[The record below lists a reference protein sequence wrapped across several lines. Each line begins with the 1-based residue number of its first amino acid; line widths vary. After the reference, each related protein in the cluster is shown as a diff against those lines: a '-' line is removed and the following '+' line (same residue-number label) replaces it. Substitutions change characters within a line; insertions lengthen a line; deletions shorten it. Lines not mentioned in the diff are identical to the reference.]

1 MNSHELA
8 EKTAGLA
15 SRLNNLAVYHTG
27 KDSRDLLQEQARL
40 ADLASA
46 AIIED
51 LNAEH
56 EAYQAALSGL
66 EVAIKYIGNA
76 DQQIEGVAEA
86 IRLAAKAAA
95 MVETALKV
103 AAM

>member
-51 LNAEH
+51 LNRACI
-56 EAYQAALSGL
+56 APNSYRTLYRAAFATPYVVITNVVMDGYITSYFTL
-66 EVAIKYIGNA
+66 ERSKLN
-76 DQQIEGVAEA
+76 
-86 IRLAAKAAA
+86 
-95 MVETALKV
+95 
-103 AAM
+103 